1 MIGLA
6 TSYLPLNASLRI
18 QKLQFASAPG
28 SHTHEESNL
37 TTLKMSFYE
46 ACQTC
51 HFMKDAKHAIFLKHV
66 KQAILWSMLSPWA
79 QQIHR
84 AQKARK
90 ALQIRKA
97 RERAKYMST
106 PST

>member
-1 MIGLA
+1 
-6 TSYLPLNASLRI
+6 
-18 QKLQFASAPG
+18 
-28 SHTHEESNL
+28 
-37 TTLKMSFYE
+37 
-46 ACQTC
+46 
-51 HFMKDAKHAIFLKHV
+51 MKDAKHAIFLKHV